1 MIADKVEVE
10 SKSPLDKKAY
20 KWISD
25 GKT

>member
-10 SKSPLDKKAY
+10 SKSGLDSKAH

-25 GKT
+25 